1 MKAWKLVCAMVLIAG
16 LLFGCASKKETV
28 QEPKVNPQLQENGM
42 GEGFLTAT
50 SLETQTPCNV
60 RVFREM
66 RDDGSGENLLIEV
79 KTGTKVLRKLLYE
92 GACGIGE
99 LLYLADLTGDGVQ
112 EIILHHNTGGCG
124 GFGSYISWVM
134 KVTEEDIC
142 IIFEEDRSV
151 DTGFI
156 GSAVDGYQLKVQ
168 HSLTNYE
175 LKFDAKQEHELY
187 FDGTGKA
194 DSDTKMEFDC
204 IYEFEPLDEDGDG
217 VFELHCKQYASLR
230 DHADYVGSACSVW
243 KWDEEA
249 QKFTI
254 AEAWFEPYTEGQ

>member
-16 LLFGCASKKETV
+16 LLFGCASQKETV

-99 LLYLADLTGDGVQ
+99 ELYFADLTGDGVQ

-124 GFGSYISWVM
+124 GYGTYVSWVM
-134 KVTEEDIC
+134 TVTEEDIN
-142 IIFEEDRSV
+142 IVFEEDNLF
-151 DTGFI
+151 DTGFV
-156 GSAVDGYQLKVQ
+156 GGAVDGYHLKVQ

-175 LKFDAKQEHELY
+175 LIFDAKQEHEIY
-187 FDGTGKA
+187 FDDTGKTDCDNEMVF
-194 DSDTKMEFDC
+194 DSF
-204 IYEFEPLDEDGDG
+204 YEFEPLDKDGNG
-217 VFELHCKQYASLR
+217 VFELHCKQYTSLYG
-230 DHADYVGSACSVW
+230 HVDYVGSACSVW
-243 KWDEEA
+243 KWDEET